1 MNIQSRWYP
10 VRLRVKILAIL
21 PNWICFGRLQ
31 TVDFVPT
38 KLSNIKLRLNFPR
51 KKVFYFVGHFHV
63 FFCRDDT
70 SVSWGK
76 LFVSFAPGYKAC
88 FLLACHIYCVECT
101 VEELLWS
108 FSSMPHPH
116 TYWQPSGHCRH
127 NVRIK
132 LPCSVGNCIKV
143 QAQF

>member
-51 KKVFYFVGHFHV
+51 KKVFYFVGHFHI

-76 LFVSFAPGYKAC
+76 LFSSFGPGYKAC
-88 FLLACHIYCVECT
+88 FLLACHIY
-101 VEELLWS
+101 WF
-108 FSSMPHPH
+108 FSCPDESLRQLYTYPCHYLTTYKQGPYTFGH
-116 TYWQPSGHCRH
+116 TYRVTQKKRY
-127 NVRIK
+127 IAF
-132 LPCSVGNCIKV
+132 CS
-143 QAQF
+143 